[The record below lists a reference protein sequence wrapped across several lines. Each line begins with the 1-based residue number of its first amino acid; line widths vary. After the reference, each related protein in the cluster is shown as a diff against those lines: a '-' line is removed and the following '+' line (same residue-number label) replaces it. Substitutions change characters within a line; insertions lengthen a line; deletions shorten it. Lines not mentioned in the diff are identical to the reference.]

1 MSLTQQRVKIL
12 SLAIFFTFIAL
23 TGRLFYWQIIKGPEL
38 REKAKSQ
45 TYKLEK
51 ITPQRGQIYSS
62 DNFPLVL
69 NQISYQISIYKP
81 NLKEDINN
89 VIDKI
94 NTVYPQFITDNQKNI
109 DNFKNNSSQ
118 KWITFPTL
126 FNSQQKD
133 QLKIAGLEF
142 QKIDK
147 RFYPEG
153 DMAKELTGIVAKN
166 SQGTI
171 IGYGGL
177 EAYYQ
182 KQLTGKTGF
191 IWAPQD
197 ATGKTILTKKSW
209 SSESVNGR
217 DVYTSINRS
226 AQFYVEKLL
235 REGIDKYNADSG
247 SITIIE
253 PKTGAIL
260 AMANITASSSAS
272 ISAIKNPAISDLFE
286 PGSIFKPII
295 VAIGLDKKNIDTN
308 FICTRCNQ
316 SHQIGQYA
324 ITNWDSETH
333 PDSSLQ
339 DIIKNSDN
347 IGMSF
352 IIEKIGLNNFL
363 EYYKKL
369 GLNQKTGIDLQGEA
383 KAPMKDVWPEIDLA
397 TASFG
402 QGILVTQV
410 SMLQAFNTIANDGIL
425 VKPRVANYFIQN
437 NQIINNKK
445 PESYRVFSEETTKS
459 IKSILKYSVENGVV
473 ATMKDKSI
481 EVCAKSG
488 TAQIAI
494 KGGYTDSATIA
505 SYIGF
510 SPCDNPKFTMIVT
523 INNPK
528 SSPWGSSTA
537 APIWYD
543 LALKL
548 NYLL

>member
-1 MSLTQQRVKIL
+1 MSLTKQRVKLL
-12 SLAIFFTFIAL
+12 SLSIFFTFIAL

-51 ITPQRGQIYSS
+51 ISPERGQIYSS

-81 NLKEDINN
+81 NLKDDLNN
-89 VIDKI
+89 VIDQI
-94 NTVYPQFITDNQKNI
+94 NTVYSDFIITNQKNI

-126 FNSQQKD
+126 FTSQQKD

-209 SSESVNGR
+209 SSDAINGR
-217 DVYTSINRS
+217 NIYTSINRS

-235 REGIDKYNADSG
+235 QEGIDKYNADSG

-260 AMANITASSSAS
+260 AMSNITASSSAS
-272 ISAIKNPAISDLFE
+272 VSAIKNPAISDLFE

-295 VAIGLDKKNIDTN
+295 VSIGLDKKSIDTD

-316 SHQIGQYA
+316 PHQIGQYA
-324 ITNWDSETH
+324 ITNWNDELH

-352 IIEKIGLNNFL
+352 VIERIGLNNFL

-383 KAPMKDVWPEIDLA
+383 KATMKENWPEIDLA

-402 QGILVTQV
+402 QGIQVTQI
-410 SMLQAFNTIANDGIL
+410 SMLQAFNTIANDGVL
-425 VKPRVANYFIQN
+425 VKPRVANYFTQN
-437 NQIINNKK
+437 NQTINNKK
-445 PESYRVFSEETTKS
+445 PESYRVFSTDTTDKV
-459 IKSILKYSVENGVV
+459 KTILKYSVENGVV
-473 ATMKDKSI
+473 APMKDKSI

-488 TAQIAI
+488 TAQIAV

-510 SPCDNPKFTMIVT
+510 SPCYNPKFTMIVT

-537 APIWYD
+537 APIWYE